1 MTNQEGI
8 HFVEFRKS
16 DAGFLF
22 ELLLQRSS
30 KENIS
35 HKKMPTYEEHIKFI
49 ISKPY
54 YKWYIVKKDEN
65 LIELLDEEVLKF
77 LTFFPVG
84 EKSES
89 SKTISLGFNNL
100 IVVFSENGFGKSNKF
115 VLKCSEIPDTIFV
128 TVKIVEVSIHPFI
141 SVTTRV

>member
-35 HKKMPTYEEHIKFI
+35 HKKMSTYEEHIKFI
-49 ISKPY
+49 IS
-54 YKWYIVKKDEN
+54 
-65 LIELLDEEVLKF
+65 
-77 LTFFPVG
+77 
-84 EKSES
+84 
-89 SKTISLGFNNL
+89 
-100 IVVFSENGFGKSNKF
+100 
-115 VLKCSEIPDTIFV
+115 
-128 TVKIVEVSIHPFI
+128 
-141 SVTTRV
+141 